1 MASKINLDYRLDEM
15 CKALFILDSR
25 ISNIENFLSSMN
37 FSNSGNYDDTELKKL
52 ISKNADDIN
61 NIEKNIGTIEPV
73 DKVDGPDLTT
83 IGDQLADLYDTIE
96 TIEASTGQITLD
108 PLSII
113 TGFNEQDEPKYT
125 ETTDNN
131 INSHFK
137 ALTDQLNNDTLLI
150 GNVKP
155 LEITNTYNIETN
167 NETTR
172 DNETTVAN
180 ELTKI
185 VNQTNTNTKNITD
198 IKENIIGT
206 ITEKTFKNIDISV
219 TNGSINYDSNGNVQY
234 TSSDISSTVVEKQL
248 SSIVDRIN
256 DISLYNQLNN
266 SINIKYNILTPDDR
280 TYNYI
285 TMDLNYINRYFV
297 IDSAKL
303 LDKSYTTDYLMSR
316 AFPNKTYNDMKPDKA
331 FELLKK
337 QEPIGIKIFNGNGK
351 TTSCFTNLIITIQDL
366 SPRKNLH
373 NESGSKFYNYYLGE
387 SYYLTLINLGRL
399 SYLVTND
406 TLGDPNASQ
415 HTRQSTGITT
425 NSYHTSNNIY
435 YSNDGSG
442 DNDASS
448 NVFCYSCLIRKNKT
462 SDIYLYY
469 CGNFKRAFG
478 GFGEND
484 YLPYIG
490 AKYGI
495 QITGWTNIPEAN
507 IESAINDLNEN
518 GKIDGNILQYCH
530 KLGSEAKNIYGVY
543 ISKSEE
549 YAPSATVTN
558 SKYPNL
564 SDSME

>member
-1 MASKINLDYRLDEM
+1 MASKINLDYRLDEI
-15 CKALFILDSR
+15 CKALFILDAR

-52 ISKNADDIN
+52 INKNAEDID
-61 NIEKNIGTIEPV
+61 NIEEDIGTIKEV
-73 DKVDGPDLTT
+73 DKENTKLTT
-83 IGDQLADLYDTIE
+83 IGEQLTDLYDTIE
-96 TIEASTGQITLD
+96 NIQDGAGQITLD
-108 PLSII
+108 EI
-113 TGFNEQDEPKYT
+113 TLVTGYNDAGE
-125 ETTDNN
+125 ETTDTPEKN
-131 INSHFK
+131 INSYFE
-137 ALTDQLNNDTLLI
+137 ALTNQLNNDTRLI

-155 LEITNTYNIETN
+155 VEITNTNNIETN
-167 NETTR
+167 NETTK

-185 VNQTNTNTKNITD
+185 VNQTNSNTTNITD
-198 IKENIIGT
+198 IKENIIGN
-206 ITEKTFKNIDISV
+206 ITEKTFKNINVSV
-219 TNGSINYDSNGNVQY
+219 TNGSVNYDSNGNVQY
-234 TSSDISSTVVEKQL
+234 TSYNTSSNVVEDQL
-248 SSIVDRIN
+248 SSIVNRIN

-303 LDKSYTTDYLMSR
+303 LDKSYTTEGLMASSDF
-316 AFPNKTYNDMKPDKA
+316 AS
-331 FELLKK
+331 LKK

-351 TTSCFTNLIITIQDL
+351 TTPYFTNLIITIQDL

-373 NESGSKFYNYYLGE
+373 NKSGSKFYNYYLGE

-399 SYLVTND
+399 SYLKTND
-406 TLGDPNASQ
+406 TLGDPGASPYP
-415 HTRQSTGITT
+415 RQSTGITT

-435 YSNDGSG
+435 YSDDGSG

-469 CGNFKRAFG
+469 CGNFERAFG
-478 GFGEND
+478 GYGEND
-484 YLPYIG
+484 YLPYVG
-490 AKYGI
+490 ARYGI

-507 IESAINDLNEN
+507 IETAINNLNNN
-518 GKIDGNILQYCH
+518 GEIDGNILQYCH
-530 KLGSEAKNIYGVY
+530 NLGSEAENIYGVY
-543 ISKSEE
+543 ISKSVGK
-549 YAPSATVTN
+549 APPKTVTN